1 MRLINTTTYEFS
13 EFYGENI
20 PKYAILSHTWENDE
34 VTFQEWTF
42 SRRNAEK
49 KAGYAKIEATCKLAS
64 EIGLMYA
71 WVDTCCI
78 DKSSSAE
85 LSEAINSMFAWYAGA
100 VVCFAFLAD
109 VVEGEVEG
117 MGSQL
122 GKELREGLS
131 KSRWFTRGWTLQELL
146 APSKVVFYSRN
157 WVRLGDKSN
166 TLTQVISQITGISAS
181 YLLGYS
187 PITAASVAL
196 RMSWVSRRRTTRV
209 EDMAYCMLGI
219 FDINMPLLYGEGTK
233 AFVRL
238 QEEIIKVSVD
248 HTIFCW
254 TWTSTVPPAWTSL
267 IAPSPDTFQESRD
280 FIPATTFGQASPYSM
295 TNAGLSISLPVI
307 QAWSY
312 NFAVLKVND
321 PRRATQWRACIPV
334 RSILRPSI
342 SDFLGTYRRIS
353 YPSDPLYMPT
363 DWASTEI
370 NMFIKSRMMPMFHQI
385 SLLQRSTEPRCLLV
399 TLGGGLSSGTSVPI
413 PVQINSDTIIATRPK
428 KVMSLSQLETYPPE
442 LFDETRSVFRLNH
455 PTIDG
460 WNGLLALGVKGSECV
475 IFISCKIDIAS
486 RRRWFC
492 HILPAGSWPDGELR
506 RKKSL
511 RLLASQVASMEGN
524 SEIREAISTEIG
536 GHFVIEGDGCG
547 NGDGNRV
554 YEEDERSIVTA
565 RLDLGLGKE
574 KIMEISKR
582 IEESLH
588 I

>member
-13 EFYGENI
+13 EFHGGDI
-20 PKYAILSHTWENDE
+20 PEYAILSHTWENEE
-34 VTFQEWTF
+34 VTFQEWAF
-42 SRRNAEK
+42 SRRKAEK

-64 EIGLMYA
+64 EIGLRYA

-109 VVEGEVEG
+109 VVEGEVEKV
-117 MGSQL
+117 GSQL

-146 APSKVVFYSRN
+146 APSKIVFYSRN

-166 TLTQVISQITGISAS
+166 TLTQVISHITGISAS

-196 RMSWVSRRRTTRV
+196 RMFWVSRRKTTRV

-238 QEEIIKVSVD
+238 QEEIIKVSDD

-254 TWTSTVPPAWTSL
+254 TWTSTVSPAWMNL
-267 IAPSPDTFQESRD
+267 IAPSPDTFQGSRY
-280 FIPATTFGQASPYSM
+280 FIPASTFGQVSPYSM

-312 NFAVLKVND
+312 NFVVLKVNH
-321 PRRATQWRACIPV
+321 PHRATQWRACIPV
-334 RSILRPSI
+334 RSILHPSI
-342 SDFLGTYRRIS
+342 SGFLGTYRRIS
-353 YPSDPLYMPT
+353 YPPDPLFMPI
-363 DWASTEI
+363 DWASTEM

-385 SLLQRSTEPRCLLV
+385 PPLQRFTEPRCVLV
-399 TLGGGLSSGTSVPI
+399 TLGEGLSSRRSIPI
-413 PVQINSDTIIATRPK
+413 PIQINSDTRIATKPK
-428 KVMSLSQLETYPPE
+428 KIMSLSQPETYPPE
-442 LFDETRSVFRLNH
+442 LFDETGSVFRLNH
-455 PTIDG
+455 RTVDS
-460 WNGLLALGVKGSECV
+460 WSGLLALSNKESGCV

-486 RRRWFC
+486 RKRWLC
-492 HILPAGSWPDGELR
+492 HILPAGSWPDGEVERQKL
-506 RKKSL
+506 L
-511 RLLASQVASMEGN
+511 GLLASQVASMKGD
-524 SEIREAISTEIG
+524 SEIRAAISTEIG
-536 GHFVIEGDGCG
+536 GYFVIDGG
-547 NGDGNRV
+547 GGRNGDGNDID
-554 YEEDERSIVTA
+554 EEDERSIVTA